1 MPSEKVKNIL
11 LHKTDLTEEQIEKY
25 SEAECWKIIYSTPDP
40 KVPKDP
46 RTQVCFTGFGLSK
59 KKDLQQAAIDND
71 MRVVGSVT
79 NDLKYLVAGD
89 NAGLKKLDKAEKK
102 GAKVLTEEE
111 FTKLLKEKE

>member
-11 LHKTDLTEEQIEKY
+11 LHKTDLTEEQIDKY
-25 SEAECWKIIYSTPDP
+25 SESECWKIVYTTPDP

-46 RTQVCFTGFGLSK
+46 RIQVCFTGFGLSK
-59 KKDLQQAAIDND
+59 KKELQQAAIGRD

-89 NAGLKKLDKAEKK
+89 NAGPKKLKQAEKK
-102 GAKVLTEEE
+102 GAEVLTDEE
-111 FTKLLKEKE
+111 FAKLLKEKE